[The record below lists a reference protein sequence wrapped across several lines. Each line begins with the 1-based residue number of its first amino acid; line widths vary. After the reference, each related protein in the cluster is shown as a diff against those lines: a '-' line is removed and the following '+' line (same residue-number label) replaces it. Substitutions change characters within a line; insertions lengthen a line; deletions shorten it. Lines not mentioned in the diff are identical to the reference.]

1 MLSAGILNQHYPN
14 TNAVAKSLT
23 TTSIQQQQ
31 LLDYAKSCVAPSYK
45 YFQDKFEGDLKAIVQ
60 VFKYARFFYPSRIG
74 ELKPS
79 STDIDEL
86 KVFPFLNSS
95 ETLEGLKSELP
106 SYIAK
111 SDGVST
117 ELDKLAW

>member
-1 MLSAGILNQHYPN
+1 ML
-14 TNAVAKSLT
+14 V
-23 TTSIQQQQ
+23 
-31 LLDYAKSCVAPSYK
+31 
-45 YFQDKFEGDLKAIVQ
+45 
-60 VFKYARFFYPSRIG
+60 FFYPSRIG

-95 ETLEGLKSELP
+95 ETLGVKSELP

-111 SDGVST
+111 NDGVST
-117 ELDKLAW
+117 EFDKLAWWKSHQQLELPNWSKACKLLFLFSHHQQQLNVFFLWSTVLKKTKQEH